1 MPIILVSD
9 TRLFGEEKFCGFPF
23 VLKYVV
29 RLQKRSCDEKCRV
42 VLVSRASHP
51 DKKSQVRQTLEFSV
65 CLLYL

>member
-29 RLQKRSCDEKCRV
+29 RLHIHK
-42 VLVSRASHP
+42 L
-51 DKKSQVRQTLEFSV
+51 LENAEVHMSLKV
-65 CLLYL
+65 T